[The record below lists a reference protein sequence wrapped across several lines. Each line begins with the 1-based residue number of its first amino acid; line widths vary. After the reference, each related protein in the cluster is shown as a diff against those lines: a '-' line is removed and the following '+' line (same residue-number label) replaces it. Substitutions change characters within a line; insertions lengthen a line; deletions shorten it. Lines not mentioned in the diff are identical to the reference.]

1 MTDAVVL
8 ELLQQTFWVAFRLA
22 GPVLAVALLVGVS
35 IGLFQ
40 AITQIQEMT
49 LTFVPKALA
58 IALMVLLLGSWMMDT
73 MMVFSTE
80 LIERMPELVR

>member
-1 MTDAVVL
+1 MTDTVVL

-22 GPVLAVALLVGVS
+22 GPVLGVALVVGVS

-49 LTFVPKALA
+49 LTFVPKAVA
-58 IALMVLLLGSWMMDT
+58 IALVVLLLGSWMMET

-80 LIERMPELVR
+80 LMERMPELVR

>member
-22 GPVLAVALLVGVS
+22 GPVLGVALLVGVS

>member
-1 MTDAVVL
+1 MTDVVVL

-22 GPVLAVALLVGVS
+22 GPVLGMALLVGVS

>member
-22 GPVLAVALLVGVS
+22 GPVLGVALLVGVS

-49 LTFVPKALA
+49 LTFVPKTLA

>member
-73 MMVFSTE
+73 MMGFSTE